1 MVGFVI
7 LRGGYGNS
15 FANGNSSLEHP
26 MRQLFDA
33 PLYDPSRFT
42 MDEAA
47 LRKDIPVLMAAHGA
61 VKSALEAARLAK
73 ALGSSLQ
80 SSVVIT
86 VEGEIGSTLQK
97 YASELDAMFVVSSV
111 DVNTDVSE
119 AAWKYEEVFEVG
131 GVQGRATV
139 LPPKQ
144 HKCGRCWRYL
154 AQEEDGLCGR
164 CEDVVGD
171 V

>member
-1 MVGFVI
+1 MK
-7 LRGGYGNS
+7 
-15 FANGNSSLEHP
+15 
-26 MRQLFDA
+26 QLYDA

-61 VKSALEAARLAK
+61 VKSALEAGRLAK

-86 VEGEIGSTLQK
+86 VPEGEVASALERH
-97 YASELDAMFVVSSV
+97 ASELDAMFVVSSV
-111 DVNTDVSE
+111 RVNVGTPEPMSAYE
-119 AAWKYEEVFEVG
+119 AAFAVG
-131 GVQGRATV
+131 DTQGRVSV
-139 LPPKQ
+139 LPPTE

-154 AQEEDGLCGR
+154 AVEEDGLCGR
-164 CEDVVGD
+164 CEDAVKLL
-171 V
+171 

>member
-1 MVGFVI
+1 MFLV
-7 LRGGYGNS
+7 
-15 FANGNSSLEHP
+15 ANGNRSLEHP
-26 MRQLFDA
+26 MKQLYDA
-33 PLYDPSRFT
+33 PLYDPSRFV

-61 VKSALEAARLAK
+61 VKSALEMARLAK

-86 VEGEIGSTLQK
+86 IEGEVASTLER
-97 YASELDAMFVVSSV
+97 YSSELDAMFVVSSV
-111 DVNTDVSE
+111 DVNTGIPD

-139 LPPKQ
+139 LPPEQ

-154 AQEEDGLCGR
+154 AEEEDGLCRR
-164 CEDVVGD
+164 CDDVCGEYVS
-171 V
+171 